1 MAYTTIN
8 KCTSFFNTV
17 LYTGNGSTNAIT
29 GAGFQ
34 PDFTWLKA
42 RSAANDHQLY
52 DAVRGAT
59 KYLRS
64 ESTDGEG
71 TAATGLT
78 AFNSDGFTLGSAGTT
93 NNNSTTFASW
103 NWKGG
108 TTSGITTNGSTVI
121 TPSAYSFNTTSGFG
135 IYKYTGNGNTTT
147 KVAHGLGKVPTMML
161 IKKTSASGD
170 NWMVYTKGVGP
181 DTALQ
186 LDNNGSTAG
195 GSDRF
200 YDTTPDTVNFTLG
213 NHTSV
218 NANGATYIAYI
229 FCDVQGFSQSG
240 LYTGNGNTTSP
251 TFVYTGFKPHWVLTK
266 PNAANEAW
274 QLTDL
279 ARDNA
284 VGSNGNGTGAR
295 LQPHLSSAENSN
307 ATWASVHKYSN
318 GFAPQHDDGVSNLDG
333 RTYIY
338 MAFGQSIVGSNN
350 IPANAR

>member
-1 MAYTTIN
+1 MAYTTIS
-8 KCTSFFNTV
+8 KSSLHFNTK

-29 GAGFQ
+29 GVGFQ
-34 PDFTWLKA
+34 PDLTWLKN
-42 RSAANDHQLY
+42 RLNSNDHQLY

-78 AFNSDGFTLGSAGTT
+78 AFNTDGFTLGSAGTT
-93 NNNSTTFASW
+93 NNNSASMCSW

-108 TTSGITTNGSTVI
+108 TTSGITTNGSTVV
-121 TPSAYSFNTTSGFG
+121 TPSSYSFNTTNGFG

-147 KVAHGLGKVPTMML
+147 KVAHGLGKVPTMIL

-170 NWMVYTKGVGP
+170 NWMVYTQAVGN

-186 LDNNGSTAG
+186 LDNNGASSG

-218 NANGATYIAYI
+218 NANGATYVAYV
-229 FCDVQGFSQSG
+229 FCDVVGFSKQG
-240 LYTGNGNTTSP
+240 MYTGNGNATNP
-251 TFVYTGFKPHWVLTK
+251 PFVYTGFKPHYVLTK
-266 PNAANEAW
+266 PNAAADSW
-274 QLTDL
+274 QITDM
-279 ARDNA
+279 ARDD
-284 VGSNGNGTGAR
+284 VIGGGNGTGAR
-295 LQPHLSSAENSN
+295 LRADLANSEDTN
-307 ATWASVHKYSN
+307 TTWAAVHKYSN
-318 GFAPQHDDGVSNLDG
+318 GFSPQGTDGITNMDG

-338 MAFGQSIVGSNN
+338 MAFGQSLVGSNN
-350 IPANAR
+350 VPCTAR